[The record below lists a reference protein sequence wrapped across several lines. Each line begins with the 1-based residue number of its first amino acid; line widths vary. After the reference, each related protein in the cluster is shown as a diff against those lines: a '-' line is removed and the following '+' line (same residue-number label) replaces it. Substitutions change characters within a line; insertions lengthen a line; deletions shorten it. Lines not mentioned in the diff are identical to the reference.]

1 MQITENI
8 RPIPDRPDCLYKTP
22 GRVALVLAGG
32 AARGAYEVGVI
43 QHLLEEVPRDLGRDV
58 PLDILC
64 GTSIGAV
71 NGCAL
76 AAFADAPRSRARR
89 LLDQWLSL
97 QMEDVVRLRPLH
109 LARFVRSLVAPSP
122 LASEVHEE
130 QYGGLIEPRGIHG
143 ILSNAIPFARIEQHL
158 QAGLLQAVTVSA
170 THISTGNTVV
180 FVARQ
185 NHGIPRWSRDPK
197 VVPRR
202 VKELRLSHALA
213 SAAIPLVFPS
223 VRIDGEFYCDGGLR
237 QNVPLSPARHLGANG
252 VIVVSPR
259 FVGEIQKIPERA
271 NPNAKM
277 PSPLFL
283 IGKALNALLLD
294 RVENDI
300 ERLQRINQILLA
312 GDAAFGSE
320 FVSQLNHAMG
330 YHQKHDGLRPLP
342 SLLVRASENIGKMAV
357 DYVRSPTFA
366 KRTQGPLAK
375 LVRVICEMDA
385 EEESDLLSYLLFDGE
400 FARQLIDLGRRDARS
415 MHADFVRFFTELPP
429 DLGLPKRP
437 KANSTASGS

>member
-1 MQITENI
+1 MVPL
-8 RPIPDRPDCLYKTP
+8 RPSLFHNTP

-32 AARGAYEVGVI
+32 AARGAYEVGVV
-43 QHLLEEVPRDLGRDV
+43 QHIVEELPKDLGAEV

-64 GTSIGAV
+64 GTSVGAL

-76 AAFADAPRSRARR
+76 AAFADTPRSRARR
-89 LLDQWLSL
+89 LLDEWRAVR
-97 QMEDVVRLRPLH
+97 MADVVRLRPLH
-109 LARFVRSLVAPSP
+109 LARFVRSIVAPTP
-122 LASEVHEE
+122 LASEVSEDRW
-130 QYGGLIEPRGIHG
+130 GGLIEPSGMDR
-143 ILSNAIPFARIEQHL
+143 ILRTAIPFPRITQNLES
-158 QAGLLQAVTVSA
+158 GLVSAVTVSA

-180 FVARQ
+180 FVARKS
-185 NHGIPRWSRDPK
+185 HGLPRWSSDPK
-197 VVPRR
+197 VVPRK
-202 VKELRLSHALA
+202 VEALTLQHALA

-259 FVGEIQKIPERA
+259 YVHEIQKIPDR
-271 NPNAKM
+271 PSPKAKM

-312 GDAAFGSE
+312 GQTHYGPE
-320 FVSQLNHAMG
+320 FMPHLNETMG
-330 YHQKHDGLRPLP
+330 FAGKNEGLRPLP
-342 SLLVRASENIGKMAV
+342 AILVRASENIGKMAV
-357 DYVRSPTFA
+357 DFVCSPGFA
-366 KRTQGPLAK
+366 NRASGPLARLAK
-375 LVRVICEMDA
+375 IVCELDA
-385 EEESDLLSYLLFDGE
+385 EEESDLLSYLLFDGA
-400 FARQLIDLGRRDARS
+400 FADQLIDLGRRDARAC
-415 MHADFVRFFTELPP
+415 HNDLVRFFTQLPH

-437 KANSTASGS
+437 QGKKKHAEPNPDT